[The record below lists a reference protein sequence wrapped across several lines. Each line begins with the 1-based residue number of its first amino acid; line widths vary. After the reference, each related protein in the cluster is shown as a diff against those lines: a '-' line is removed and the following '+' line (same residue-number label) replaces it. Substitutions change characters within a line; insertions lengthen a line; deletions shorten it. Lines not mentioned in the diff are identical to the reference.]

1 MLLVIKSPYTEIA
14 LNGEGGSEVF
24 DCLKKHFDLEVVSGG
39 EAMPLPPE
47 TPGERLAA
55 IRLKHEL
62 TQSELARKSGIA
74 QAAISDYENGKRKL
88 TRKAAGKLGKALEEP
103 VKRFFPKH

>member
-47 TPGERLAA
+47 TPGERLA
-55 IRLKHEL
+55 
-62 TQSELARKSGIA
+62 